1 MSNGAGDQEITL
13 QSLLSHPAKVQ
24 PHQSPSPS
32 KVSPLLQQLQQPVQS
47 ATSPRTYP
55 PGLTSPRHPP
65 ASPRT
70 GVTSPRPAQSPRQI
84 NPPQSPGTRAPTPGP
99 ISALQQQLMQPP
111 APRYPVTTQSILSSY
126 LTVQPRNVNA
136 ATASAQSLLNTSQ
149 SQVVS
154 VSLDQGGVANGGAS
168 ATVATPTVQLVQQ
181 PVQQPVQ
188 LVSNT
193 GQVQLVNQQQLQ
205 VVNHHVNNV
214 QLVNNSTSASGQ
226 AVQSVQGVQNVQL
239 VNQQGNLQQ
248 VQLVNQVGGGSVA
261 GGQQIM
267 VNNVPMLLSSSP
279 HVQFSVNLA
288 DTQSNSIVTHAT
300 LANGVN
306 VNTPLIVSGTSGAQ
320 PGQIKDLYNEL
331 S

>member
-1 MSNGAGDQEITL
+1 
-13 QSLLSHPAKVQ
+13 
-24 PHQSPSPS
+24 
-32 KVSPLLQQLQQPVQS
+32 
-47 ATSPRTYP
+47 
-55 PGLTSPRHPP
+55 
-65 ASPRT
+65 
-70 GVTSPRPAQSPRQI
+70 
-84 NPPQSPGTRAPTPGP
+84 
-99 ISALQQQLMQPP
+99 MQPP